1 MHSFMII
8 YKKNSC
14 FPLQIEYYFTKK
26 SYYLGSDFL
35 NLFYGF
41 TNRSTIISDRS
52 VMIKIG

>member
-1 MHSFMII
+1 MII

-41 TNRSTIISDRS
+41 ANRSTIIPNRS